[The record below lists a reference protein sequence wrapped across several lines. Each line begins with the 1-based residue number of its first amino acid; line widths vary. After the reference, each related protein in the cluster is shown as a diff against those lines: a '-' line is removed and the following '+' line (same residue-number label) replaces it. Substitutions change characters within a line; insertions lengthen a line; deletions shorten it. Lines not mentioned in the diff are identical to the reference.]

1 MGDLHVFWFV
11 MLGILLT
18 VYAVLDGFDLGVGT
32 LHLFSK
38 SDIERRTTLNS
49 IGPLWDG
56 NEVWLVTF
64 GGALFAAFPEAYG
77 TILSSLYLPVVLL
90 LFFLIGRAVA
100 IEFRSKHSHG
110 AWRAWWDVSF
120 AAASTLT
127 TFTFGLFA
135 GNLILGLPLDA
146 ERRFIGSLGDL
157 VSPYAIGVGVLAVLG
172 SVMHGALFLRLKTE
186 GELRARVTRWAW
198 TGFGLFLVAYVAMT
212 IATLVLVPA
221 AIRNFERWPIAWTLV
236 AAHVLAIANV
246 PRALFRERP
255 REAFAS
261 SCAVVAIL
269 CFLFGMAMYPNLA
282 FSRASTR
289 VALDVFNTSSSEGT
303 LARMQLIAFLGLPF
317 VVTYTVIVYRVFHGR
332 VKLGK
337 FSY

>member
-1 MGDLHVFWFV
+1 MGDLHVFWFL
-11 MLGILLT
+11 MLGLLLT

-32 LHLFSK
+32 LHLFSRT
-38 SDIERRTTLNS
+38 DLERRTALNS

-77 TILSSLYLPVVLL
+77 TILSSLYLPVVCL

-100 IEFRSKHSHG
+100 IEFRSKHVHPH
-110 AWRAWWDVSF
+110 WRAYWDFSF

-127 TFTFGLFA
+127 TFTFGMFA

-146 ERRFIGSLGDL
+146 ERRFTGSLGDL
-157 VSPYAIGVGVLAVLG
+157 LSPYALSVGVLAVLG
-172 SVMHGALFLRLKTE
+172 SAMHGALFLRLKTE
-186 GELRARVTRWAW
+186 DELQAKVTRWAW
-198 TGFGLFLVAYVAMT
+198 TGFGLFLVAYVGVT
-212 IATLVLVPA
+212 IATLVLVPSA
-221 AIRNFERWPIAWTLV
+221 TRNFERWPIAWTLV
-236 AAHVLAIANV
+236 VAHVLAIANV
-246 PRALFRERP
+246 PRTLFLKRP

-282 FSRASTR
+282 FSRGG
-289 VALDVFNTSSSEGT
+289 VGPALDVFNTSSSEGT
-303 LARMQLIAFLGLPF
+303 LARMQLIAFFGMPF
-317 VVTYTVIVYRVFHGR
+317 VVTYSFIVYRVFHGR
-332 VKLGK
+332 VKIGK

>member
-1 MGDLHVFWFV
+1 MGDLHVFWFLT
-11 MLGILLT
+11 LGLLLT

-32 LHLFSK
+32 LHLFTK
-38 SDIERRTTLNS
+38 SDIDRRTTLNS

-77 TILSSLYLPVVLL
+77 TILSALYLPVVFL
-90 LFFLIGRAVA
+90 LFFLMGRAVA
-100 IEFRSKHSHG
+100 IEFRGKHPHPR
-110 AWRAWWDVSF
+110 WRAWWDFSF

-135 GNLILGLPLDA
+135 GNLILGLHFDEDRQFVGTLP
-146 ERRFIGSLGDL
+146 DL
-157 VSPYAIGVGVLAVLG
+157 LSPYALAVGALAVLG
-172 SVMHGALFLRLKTE
+172 SAMHGALFLRLKIE

-198 TGFGLFLVAYVAMT
+198 IAFGLFVVAYGGVT
-212 IATLVLVPA
+212 LATLELVPSA
-221 AIRNFERWPIAWTLV
+221 TRNFDRWPVAWLLV
-236 AAHVLAIANV
+236 AAHVLAILNV

-261 SCAVVAIL
+261 SCAIVAIL
-269 CFLFGMAMYPNLA
+269 CFLFGMAMYPHLA
-282 FSRASTR
+282 FSRDDAG
-289 VALDVFNTSSSEGT
+289 VALDIFNTSSSEGT
-303 LARMQLIAFLGLPF
+303 LARMQVVAFLGIPF
-317 VVTYTVIVYRVFHGR
+317 VATYSFIVYRVFHGR

>member
-1 MGDLHVFWFV
+1 MGDLHVFWFLT
-11 MLGILLT
+11 LGLLLT

-32 LHLFSK
+32 LHLFSRT
-38 SDIERRTTLNS
+38 DLERRTTLNS

-77 TILSSLYLPVVLL
+77 TILSSLYLPVVFL

-100 IEFRSKHSHG
+100 IEFRSKHAHPR
-110 AWRAWWDVSF
+110 WRAWWDFSF

-135 GNLILGLPLDA
+135 GNLILGLPLNADREFVGELA
-146 ERRFIGSLGDL
+146 DL
-157 VSPYAIGVGVLAVLG
+157 FSPYALLVGLLAVFA
-172 SVMHGALFLRLKTE
+172 SAMHGALFLRLKID
-186 GELRARVTRWAW
+186 GELHARVTRWAW
-198 TGFGLFLVAYVAMT
+198 VGFGLFVVVYVVV
-212 IATLVLVPA
+212 TLWTLELVPMA
-221 AIRNFERWPIAWTLV
+221 TRNFDRWPIAWGLV
-236 AAHVLAIANV
+236 VAHGLAIGNV
-246 PRALFRERP
+246 PRALFRKRP

-261 SCAVVAIL
+261 SCAVIAIL

-282 FSRASTR
+282 FSRGGSGTH
-289 VALDVFNTSSSEGT
+289 LDVFNTASSEGT
-303 LARMQLIAFLGLPF
+303 LARMQVIAFLGIPF
-317 VVTYTVIVYRVFHGR
+317 VVTYSVIVYRVFHGR
-332 VKLGK
+332 VKIGK